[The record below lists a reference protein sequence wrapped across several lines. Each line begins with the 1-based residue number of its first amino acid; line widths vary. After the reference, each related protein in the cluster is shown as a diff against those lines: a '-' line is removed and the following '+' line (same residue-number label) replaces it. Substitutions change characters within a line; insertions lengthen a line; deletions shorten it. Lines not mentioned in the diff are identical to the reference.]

1 MNIWVR
7 ARKFRLFIWIL
18 VHMEKNLNFIL
29 LLCQDILFLLRKSV
43 IILYLNVVNG
53 KVFKKPSQAQLVEDV
68 TVDFGVMSSVPTLGV
83 ELTY

>member
-1 MNIWVR
+1 
-7 ARKFRLFIWIL
+7 
-18 VHMEKNLNFIL
+18 MEKNLNFIL